1 MATEQAVLYSFSIN
15 VGTEEEPKTKIVSVK
30 RPLARLTNKGEL
42 FYNQQFTN
50 AVKNEGLAPFTA
62 LQKIVLNA
70 GGFLDKE
77 RTDKYA
83 ELHGTARQL
92 GEKLTE
98 LRLIE
103 SPTQAEQDALT
114 STMKEFISVK
124 YSLSEFEDSNAD
136 VFGRSAEAYARTRS
150 VLFYIFNCATVR
162 DEAEGSVETP
172 VFAGAKF
179 EEQLDSYFKAIDDA
193 DPVYAKSI
201 DKLTSVITYWY
212 VTGISDPVE
221 VRKHV
226 EGTAPE
232 AT

>member
-1 MATEQAVLYSFSIN
+1 MADQANMYSFQIN
-15 VGTEEEPKTKIVSVK
+15 VGTEEEPKTKVVSVK
-30 RPLARLTNKGEL
+30 RPMARLTNKGEL

-50 AVKNEGLAPFTA
+50 AVKSEGLVPFAA
-62 LQKIVLNA
+62 LQKIVLNS

-103 SPTQAEQDALT
+103 NPTQAEQEELAAK
-114 STMKEFISVK
+114 MKEFISVK

-150 VLFYIFNCATVR
+150 VLFYIFNCTTVK
-162 DEAEGSVETP
+162 DEAEGAVEAP
-172 VFAGAKF
+172 MFAGAKF

-193 DPVYAKSI
+193 DPVYLKSI
-201 DKLTSVITYWY
+201 DKLTSVVTYWY
-212 VTGISDPVE
+212 VTGITDPEE

-226 EGTAPE
+226 EGTAPS
-232 AT
+232 AS

>member
-1 MATEQAVLYSFSIN
+1 MADQANLYSFTVDI
-15 VGTEEEPKTKIVSVK
+15 GTEAEPKKKIVSVK
-30 RPLARLTNKGEL
+30 RPQARLTNRGEL
-42 FYNQQFTN
+42 FYNQQFTA

-103 SPTQAEQDALT
+103 APTQAEQEALT
-114 STMKEFISVK
+114 ETMKQFISVK

-150 VLFYIFNCATVR
+150 VLFYIFNCTTVR
-162 DEAEGSVETP
+162 DEAEGSLEVP
-172 VFAGAKF
+172 LFAGTKF
-179 EEQLDSYFKAIDDA
+179 EEQLDAYFKAIDDA

-201 DKLTSVITYWY
+201 EKLTSVITYWY
-212 VTGISDPVE
+212 VTGVSDIEE

-226 EGTAPE
+226 EATSE
-232 AT
+232 AS